1 MRSLRPTRAAGPRL
15 IRSLHQ
21 VSLCPIVLCT
31 GYPDS
36 FAPLPAI
43 PIDSRR
49 CSGYSA
55 VRLNGCSI
63 AFVFR
68 RADSVQDS
76 KNPSI
81 RLDEL
86 HELSIERRLRWV
98 ADAIDYFKH
107 WYAVPAELAQ
117 LLKDSVRASAG
128 SK

>member
-1 MRSLRPTRAAGPRL
+1 M
-15 IRSLHQ
+15 
-21 VSLCPIVLCT
+21 
-31 GYPDS
+31 
-36 FAPLPAI
+36 
-43 PIDSRR
+43 
-49 CSGYSA
+49 
-55 VRLNGCSI
+55 NGCSI

-86 HELSIERRLRWV
+86 HELGIERRLRWV

-107 WYAVPAELAQ
+107 WYAVPAELAR
-117 LLKDSVRASAG
+117 LLKTSVG